1 MRWRELPDLAVR
13 TRGGSAVAA
22 NDETFAEKENL
33 IRAEGPAY
41 QPHTFGH
48 HGQLMDGWE
57 TRRRR
62 QPGHDWV
69 IVRLG
74 VPGLVRGV
82 VVDTS
87 WFTGNYPPE
96 CSIEGAFVDPLAR
109 PAAGVELVDLVDW
122 EEIVPRSAV
131 AGDTENTFDVSHDRL
146 VTHVRLRIY
155 PDGGVAR
162 LRVHGEPVGDA
173 RWVAGRPFDLAAME
187 HGGRVV
193 DCSDRFYSSPD
204 NLLAPGPARV
214 MGEGWETSRRRDTGN
229 DWVVVELATE
239 GIVGQVEID
248 TSCFIGNAPGEVALT
263 ALDEPD
269 GVLLSRTRVQRDA
282 VNRFLPDAERAVSR
296 LRLDIYPDG
305 GLARLR
311 AIGAPTASGRAAFF
325 LRWYDRLPD
334 SAAVAV
340 VTGWAGADEK
350 WAEALA
356 AGRPYDTAEGLH
368 AAVPDLP
375 GRAPDPAAWSA
386 LVGSG

>member
-1 MRWRELPDLAVR
+1 
-13 TRGGSAVAA
+13 
-22 NDETFAEKENL
+22 
-33 IRAEGPAY
+33 
-41 QPHTFGH
+41 
-48 HGQLMDGWE
+48 MDGWE

-62 QPGHDWV
+62 QPGHDWA

-74 VPGLVRGV
+74 VPGVIHGV
-82 VVDTS
+82 VLDTS

-96 CSIEGAFVDPLAR
+96 CSVEAAFVDPLAR

-131 AGDTENTFDVSHDRL
+131 AGDTENAFDVHDDRL
-146 VTHVRLRIY
+146 ATHVRLGIY

-162 LRVHGEPVGDA
+162 LRVHGEPVGDP

-193 DCSDRFYSSPD
+193 DCSNRFYSSPD

-214 MGEGWETSRRRDTGN
+214 MGEGWETSRRRDAGN

-248 TSCFIGNAPGEVALT
+248 TTCFIGNAPGEAALT
-263 ALDEPD
+263 APDEPG
-269 GVLLSRTRVQRDA
+269 GVLLPRTRVQRDS
-282 VNRFLPDAERAVSR
+282 VNRFLLDAARPVRR
-296 LRLDIYPDG
+296 LRLDIHPDG

-311 AIGAPTASGRAAFF
+311 AIGAPTAAGRAALF
-325 LRWYDRLPD
+325 LRWYDRLAD
-334 SAAVAV
+334 AAAVAV
-340 VTGWAGADEK
+340 TTGWGGADET

-356 AGRPYDTAEGLH
+356 AGRPYITGERLH

-375 GRAPDPAAWSA
+375 GQAPQLATWSA
-386 LVGSG
+386 LTGSG